1 MEANVEAQGPN
12 DTVTIPRAEYE
23 ALQAAA
29 EMLSD
34 VQAYDDAR
42 LALAE
47 GRDEL
52 IPEPFAS
59 RLMDGVEHPLTIF
72 RELRGLSN
80 ADLARASGVNRV
92 QIRDIEAGR
101 ASRSVRTV
109 AALAEALGIDAS
121 DLVT

>member
-1 MEANVEAQGPN
+1 MNTQSLN

-34 VQAYDDAR
+34 VQAYDEVR
-42 LALAE
+42 EALAE

-59 RLMDGVEHPLTIF
+59 RLMDGREHPLTIF
-72 RELRGLSN
+72 RELRELTN
-80 ADLARASGVNRV
+80 AELARVSGVNRV

-101 ASRSVRTV
+101 ATGSARTLT
-109 AALAEALGIDAS
+109 ALADALGIDVG
-121 DLVT
+121 DLVS

>member
-1 MEANVEAQGPN
+1 METQGLN

-23 ALQAAA
+23 ALRAAA

-34 VQAYDDAR
+34 VQAYDEAR
-42 LALAE
+42 QALAD

-59 RLMDGVEHPLTIF
+59 RLMNGVEHPLTVF

-101 ASRSVRTV
+101 ATGSVRTV
-109 AALAEALGIDAS
+109 AALAEALGIATD
-121 DLVT
+121 DLTA

>member
-1 MEANVEAQGPN
+1 MEAQSTN

-59 RLMDGVEHPLTIF
+59 RLMDGVEHPLTVF

-101 ASRSVRTV
+101 ATGSVRTV

-121 DLVT
+121 DLVA